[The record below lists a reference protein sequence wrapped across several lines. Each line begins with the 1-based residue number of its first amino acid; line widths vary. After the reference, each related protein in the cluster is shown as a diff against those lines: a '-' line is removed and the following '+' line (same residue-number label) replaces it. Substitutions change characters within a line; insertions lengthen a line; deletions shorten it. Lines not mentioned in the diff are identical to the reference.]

1 MWLAKV
7 AWVQVE
13 DSVGSVEYE
22 EDGLVQ
28 PVVLVA
34 GLQPGASYRVTLTSN
49 NKKASKRFDVMLGDK
64 WVLVVCVCVCMV
76 CVYMCL

>member
-49 NKKASKRFDVMLGDK
+49 NKKVRVRGLTSCFEIRLCRLCLF
-64 WVLVVCVCVCMV
+64 VCVHVCM
-76 CVYMCL
+76 CV